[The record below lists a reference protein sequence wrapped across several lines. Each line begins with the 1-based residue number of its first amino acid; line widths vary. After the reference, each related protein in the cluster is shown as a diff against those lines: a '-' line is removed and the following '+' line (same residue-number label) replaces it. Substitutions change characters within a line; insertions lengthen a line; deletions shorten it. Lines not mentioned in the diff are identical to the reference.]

1 MRRAMTSA
9 VHLRNAS
16 AGEVAAILREPSPPA
31 EVLDARLRSA
41 LSTRLRAILPRRG
54 GPRHRIDGYVVEKG
68 APSFT
73 GPFLWNARAARRVLG
88 TPAARAVASGV
99 AGDPL
104 TAAASEVDRLATRS
118 VRPGARPGGLAL
130 WLASAPEVV
139 RSLCALEAAGWAT
152 SLLGC
157 VETSSPLGSVA
168 VGIPDAW
175 FEVPGAPVTLHGR
188 RDAAV
193 GAPSGAD
200 CRLSLLR
207 LRDGLPGPRAVEG
220 LALDGLVDA
229 LSAPERP
236 LPARVVGVWPDAGV
250 TLVVAFDGDVARA
263 AAREVLV
270 AAERL
275 ARPLQTLDSVPEA
288 A

>member
-1 MRRAMTSA
+1 VTSA
-9 VHLRNAS
+9 IHLRNAS
-16 AGEVAAILREPSPPA
+16 AAEVAAILREPAGPA
-31 EVLDARLRSA
+31 RPLDARLRTA
-41 LSTRLRAILPRRG
+41 LASRLRAVLPKRG
-54 GPRHRIDGYVVEKG
+54 DPRHRIDAFIVEKG
-68 APSFT
+68 ASTFT
-73 GPFLWNARAARRVLG
+73 EPFLWNARAARRVLG
-88 TPAARAVASGV
+88 TAAARAVASGA

-104 TAAASEVDRLATRS
+104 TAAVGEVERLVGRGM
-118 VRPGARPGGLAL
+118 RPGARASGLAA
-130 WLASAPEVV
+130 WLASAPDVV

-157 VETSSPLGSVA
+157 VETASPLGPVA

-193 GAPSGAD
+193 GAGPGAD
-200 CRLSLLR
+200 SRLALLR
-207 LRDGLPGPRAVEG
+207 LRDGLPGPRAPRG
-220 LALDGLVDA
+220 LALEGLVDA

-250 TLVVAFDGDVARA
+250 TVVVNYDEEVARA
-263 AAREVLV
+263 AAREVLI

-275 ARPLQTLDSVPEA
+275 AGSPETLDSVPEA